1 MLEDPA
7 ALQQVRGL
15 SFQFP
20 MKTVVRL
27 FYCCAAVLSCAATS
41 LLGASAT
48 PVITVKSFGQLPDGR
63 QTHLYTLE
71 NASGFRADIS
81 DLGGVVVNLLVPD
94 KAGQLADVSLGFD
107 NAAQYLKESPFFGAL
122 IGRYGNRIA
131 HGKFT
136 LDGKTYSLATNNS
149 PGGIPCSLHG
159 GLVGF
164 DKVVWQARPTIVDG
178 NPTLVLNYLSRDGEE
193 GYPGNLS
200 VEVTYTVTP
209 KNELRIDYKATTDK
223 ATPVNL
229 TNHTYFNLRGEGNG
243 TILDH
248 VLTMHASKTTP
259 VNAGLIPTGEIVP
272 VAGTPLDF
280 TQPHAIGERID
291 ANNEQLKFGG
301 GYDHNWVL
309 DNQSGKLA
317 LAATVHEPKSG
328 RFMEVL
334 TTEPGL
340 QFYSG
345 NFLDGTLTGKSGKKY
360 PFRSGLCLETQHY
373 PDSPNHDNFPSTI
386 LRPGETLRSTTIYR
400 FSTK

>member
-1 MLEDPA
+1 MNMIP
-7 ALQQVRGL
+7 QFVR
-15 SFQFP
+15 
-20 MKTVVRL
+20 
-27 FYCCAAVLSCAATS
+27 TS
-41 LLGASAT
+41 IVLLGASVSVLCAAPAGST
-48 PVITVKSFGQLPDGR
+48 DAKSFGKLPDGR
-63 QTHLYTLE
+63 ETHIYTLE
-71 NASGFRADIS
+71 NKNGFRAEIS
-81 DLGGVVVNLLVPD
+81 DFGGVVVRLLVPD
-94 KAGQLADVSLGFD
+94 KSGKLADVALGFD

-131 HGKFT
+131 FGKFT
-136 LDGKTYSLATNNS
+136 LDGKTYQLATNNS

-159 GLVGF
+159 GNVGF
-164 DKVVWQARPTIVDG
+164 DKVLWEAHPTKAHG
-178 NPTLVLNYLSRDGEE
+178 NPALHLKYVSHDGEE
-193 GYPGNLS
+193 GYPGTLT
-200 VEVTYTVTP
+200 VDVTYSVND

-223 ATPVNL
+223 DTPVNL
-229 TNHTYFNLRGEGNG
+229 TNHTYFNLHGEGEG

-248 VLTMHASKTTP
+248 VLTMKAAKTTP

-280 TQPHAIGERID
+280 TTPHTIGERID
-291 ANNEQLKFGG
+291 APNEQLKFGG

-309 DNQSGKLA
+309 DNQDGKLA
-317 LAATVHEPKSG
+317 LAATLYDPTSG

-360 PFRSGLCLETQHY
+360 VFRSGLCLETQHY
-373 PDSPNHDNFPSTI
+373 PDSPNHPNFPSTI
-386 LRPGETLRSTTIYR
+386 LHPGQTLKSTTIYR